1 MAYGILLVL
10 DLSPKV
16 RNLRPAG
23 FASLEEGTSKAD
35 PSPKIVG

>member
-10 DLSPKV
+10 DLNPKV

-23 FASLEEGTSKAD
+23 FASLEAT
-35 PSPKIVG
+35 IVG